1 VNPTIDLINA
11 RTSTRTFSA
20 DPITASD
27 REAVLQATLR
37 APSAG
42 AMMLYSIIQI
52 EDQAL
57 KDRLAETCDDQPFI
71 ARAPWVL
78 VFVADMQR
86 WMDLFA
92 ASDVAAL
99 PGILHRDAPGL
110 GDLMM
115 ACSDALI
122 AAQTAVLAAES
133 LGIGSCYIGD
143 VLEQAETVAEL
154 LELPHHTLPV
164 AMVVFGR
171 PIKSRP
177 PTPHCES
184 HVIQTDR
191 YHRLSPEELG
201 GLSAELQEMYAP
213 HGLKPGFANYPQEVY
228 QRKFACDF
236 MAEMN
241 RSVEWWLRRWES
253 PES

>member
-1 VNPTIDLINA
+1 VNSTLDLIAA
-11 RTSTRTFSA
+11 RTSTRAFSA
-20 DPITASD
+20 DPITESE
-27 REAVLQATLR
+27 RETVLHAALR
-37 APSAG
+37 APTAG

-52 EDQAL
+52 ERQAL

-71 ARAPWVL
+71 AKSPWVL

-92 ASDVAAL
+92 ASDVVSL
-99 PGILHRDAPGL
+99 PGVEHRDAPGF

-122 AAQTAVLAAES
+122 AAQTAVIAAES

-143 VLEQAETVAEL
+143 VLENAEIHAEL
-154 LELPHHTLPV
+154 LGLPNHTLPV
-164 AMVVFGR
+164 AMVCFGR
-171 PIKSRP
+171 PLATRA

-184 HVIQTDR
+184 HVIHTDR
-191 YHRLSPEELG
+191 YHSLTPAELA

-213 HGLKPGFANYPQEVY
+213 HGLKPGFANYPQMVY
-228 QRKFACDF
+228 ERKFACGF

-241 RSVEWWLRRWES
+241 RSVEWWLRRWET
-253 PES
+253 PER